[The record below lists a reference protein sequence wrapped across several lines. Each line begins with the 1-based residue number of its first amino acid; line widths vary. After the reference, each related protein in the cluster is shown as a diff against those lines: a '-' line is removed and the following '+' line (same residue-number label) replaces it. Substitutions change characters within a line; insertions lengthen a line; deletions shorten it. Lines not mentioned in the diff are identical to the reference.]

1 MKQRTRREEQA
12 EWRRNQLLDT
22 ALRLFGEKGV
32 ENTSIKD
39 IAEAAGVAQGLVY
52 HYFRNK
58 EDLLVEVL
66 QRRSPMLPLRDLL
79 ASLQDQP
86 AAEAL
91 PMLAQGVYAI
101 MTERRDLLSII
112 LREAAVNPS
121 MIERL
126 AGFREEIFG
135 MVARYLEARI
145 AAGELRPH
153 NPRTTVQALAVSIM
167 TLRVMNM
174 PPEPFI
180 SELVETLLHGIVAPD
195 HS

>member
-86 AAEAL
+86 ATEAL

-180 SELVETLLHGIVAPD
+180 SELVETLLHGIVASD

>member
-22 ALRLFGEKGV
+22 ALRLFGENGV

-39 IAEAAGVAQGLVY
+39 IAEEAGVAQGLVY

-79 ASLQDQP
+79 ASLQEQP
-86 AAEAL
+86 ATKTL
-91 PMLAQGVYAI
+91 PMLAQGIYAI
-101 MTERRDLLSII
+101 MTERRDILSIM
-112 LREAAVNPS
+112 LREAVVNPA

-126 AGFREEIFG
+126 AGFREEMFG

-153 NPRTTVQALAVSIM
+153 NPRTTVQTLATSIM
-167 TLRVMNM
+167 MLRVMNL
-174 PPEPFI
+174 PPDPFI

-195 HS
+195 HT

>member
-52 HYFRNK
+52 HYFRSK

-66 QRRSPMLPLRDLL
+66 QRRSPMVALRDLL
-79 ASLQDQP
+79 AGLQDQP
-86 AAEAL
+86 AIQVL
-91 PMLAQGVYAI
+91 PMLAQGIYGI
-101 MTERRDLLSII
+101 MTERRDLLSIMF
-112 LREAAVNPS
+112 REVIVNPQ

-126 AGFREEIFG
+126 ASFRDEMFG
-135 MVARYLEARI
+135 MVARYLETRI

-153 NPRTTVQALAVSIM
+153 DPHTTVQTLAISIM
-167 TLRVMNM
+167 MLRVMNL
-174 PPEPFI
+174 PPEPYL
-180 SELVETLLHGIVAPD
+180 SELVEMLLHGVLAPD
-195 HS
+195 RS

>member
-39 IAEAAGVAQGLVY
+39 IAEEAGVAQGLVY

-79 ASLQDQP
+79 VSLQGLP
-86 AAEAL
+86 ATQAL
-91 PMLAQGVYAI
+91 PLLAQGIYAI
-101 MTERRDLLSII
+101 MSERRDILSIMI
-112 LREAAVNPS
+112 REVVVNPS

-126 AGFREEIFG
+126 ACFREEMFG
-135 MVARYLEARI
+135 MVARYLETRI

-153 NPRTTVQALAVSIM
+153 DPRTTVQTLATSIM
-167 TLRVMNM
+167 MLRVMNL
-174 PPEPFI
+174 PPEPFL
-180 SELVETLLHGIVAPD
+180 SELVETLLHGVVAPD

>member
-180 SELVETLLHGIVAPD
+180 SELVETLLHGIVASD

>member
-39 IAEAAGVAQGLVY
+39 IAEEAGVAQGLVY

-79 ASLQDQP
+79 TSLQDQP
-86 AAEAL
+86 ATEAL

-195 HS
+195 HA